1 MIPTS
6 VSNAG
11 VARWWHGVTFVVVAA
26 SLVLQL
32 TSLVVTVVS
41 WRWRPG
47 AGLCPTTVPGAASV
61 VSTSVVAGRR

>member
-6 VSNAG
+6 VSKAG

-32 TSLVVTVVS
+32 TGLVVAVVFL
-41 WRWRPG
+41 
-47 AGLCPTTVPGAASV
+47 ALVGLVALVDRSTPSAPIRKQ
-61 VSTSVVAGRR
+61 VS

>member
-41 WRWRPG
+41 WRWSGWWHSWTVRPH
-47 AGLCPTTVPGAASV
+47 PPRSE
-61 VSTSVVAGRR
+61 SRRHDSLR

>member
-32 TSLVVTVVS
+32 TSLVFLALV
-41 WRWRPG
+41 
-47 AGLCPTTVPGAASV
+47 GLVALV
-61 VSTSVVAGRR
+61 DRSTPSAPI